1 MKTPKVVI
9 TDTSCLIVFN
19 KIERL
24 ELLQLVYGEVTITSE
39 VESEYGETLPA
50 WVRVENV
57 SNQKQQ
63 KFLERE
69 LDTGEASSIA
79 LAMEYPDSL
88 MILDDL
94 KARKVARTFNLV
106 VTGTLGVISK
116 ARAEGYLNELKP
128 VIDQILETNFRIS
141 DQVIRALLSKHGE

>member
-1 MKTPKVVI
+1 MKTPEFVI
-9 TDTSCLIVFN
+9 ADTSSLIVFK
-19 KIERL
+19 KIGRL
-24 ELLQLVYGEVTITSE
+24 ELLQFVYSEITITSE

-50 WVRVENV
+50 WVRVENA
-57 SNQKQQ
+57 SNQEQQ
-63 KFLERE
+63 KFLEGE

-94 KARKVARTFNLV
+94 KARKVARKFNLV
-106 VTGTLGVISK
+106 FTGTLGVISK

-128 VIDQILETNFRIS
+128 IIDQILETNFRIS
-141 DQVIRALLSKHGE
+141 DQVIRALLSKHEE